1 MFTKLLELNRI
12 IEGKKPKGVIERL
25 NQGLDE
31 AYRHGIAICFDIN
44 SGKYAGLKVVEGSRN
59 VVYMEASSSNGFAP
73 TAVQKVPKDPRTTVN
88 KLRRAVK
95 ALSGTTAGIK
105 ERLVAIAANFDEKT
119 ILTDV
124 KQKLHELSP
133 SAGAGAYLFV
143 ASLEG
148 DTIYPLYRE
157 QEVQEY
163 MVRNALENQYG
174 KADDGKVV
182 VTQDKG
188 TCYVCGESN
197 KTVYGNFSYLKCYNL
212 DKRGVVTGGFSYS
225 QTLKNF
231 PVCEECIMA
240 VSAAY
245 DFAREKLEFWLCGE
259 RYLLLPNLQTMDNEL
274 SEIIV
279 QHLQGREALPAG
291 NELEKITASENEI
304 LEELAEVGGGKDI
317 LTLTLVFFEE
327 KKKSWKITG
336 EIPEILPSRI
346 SGIYAAKRVV
356 ESNPYLK
363 MGDKPFYY
371 TFKSLQRFTG
381 NSGTTSRRKF
391 MGYID
396 AIFSAGTMDEKAV
409 LTDLVKTVLSVSKS
423 EPQYLSFTVRD
434 AFATWLFLNQL
445 NILRKGGKRM
455 ANEPIVNG
463 PYGKF
468 IQGHQDFFD
477 SREKI
482 VSFLTGCYISK
493 VLYAQDSSL
502 DKSPFFKK
510 LRGLKIDRKR
520 LLTLYPEARNKIQ
533 QYDAFGLVK
542 DIDPLL
548 AQAWV
553 DCGNRWS
560 ISDDEATLAFTLGLS
575 LDYNINK
582 QS

>member
-1 MFTKLLELNRI
+1 MLTKLLELNRI
-12 IEGKKPKGVIERL
+12 IEGKKPKGIIERL
-25 NQGLDE
+25 NQGLDK
-31 AYRHGIAICFDIN
+31 AYKHGIAICFDLN
-44 SGKYAGLKVVEGSRN
+44 SGKYAGLKVIEGSSN
-59 VVYMEASSSNGFAP
+59 VVYMKASGSNGFSP
-73 TAVQKVPKDPRTTVN
+73 TAVQPLAEEPASTVN
-88 KLRRAVK
+88 KLRRAVET
-95 ALSGTTAGIK
+95 LSGSTKAIK
-105 ERLVAIAANFDEKT
+105 ERLEAIASDFDEKV
-119 ILTDV
+119 ILNDV
-124 KQKLHELSP
+124 KQKVHEISP
-133 SAGAGAYLFV
+133 SVDARAYLFV
-143 ASLEG
+143 AWVEG

-174 KADDGKVV
+174 KADTFTAIEEGR
-182 VTQDKG
+182 
-188 TCYVCGESN
+188 TCYVCGESG
-197 KTVYGNFSYLKCYNL
+197 KKVYGNFSRLKSYNI
-212 DKRGVVTGGFSYS
+212 DKRGVITGGFSYN

-231 PVCEECIMA
+231 PICEDCITA
-240 VSAAY
+240 VSSAY
-245 DFAREKLEFWLCGE
+245 DYAKKRLTFPLCGE
-259 RYLLLPNLQTMDNEL
+259 RYILLPNLQTKDDEL
-274 SEIIV
+274 AEIIL
-279 QHLQGREALPAG
+279 HRLEERENVVTG
-291 NELEKITASENEI
+291 NELEKITASENEM
-304 LEELAEVGGGKDI
+304 LEELASVGKGQDL

-327 KKKSWKITG
+327 SNASWKITG
-336 EIPEILPSRI
+336 EISEILPSRI
-346 SGIYAAKRVV
+346 SGIYEAKRVI
-356 ESNPYLK
+356 EANTYLK
-363 MGDKPFYY
+363 MGDNAFYY
-371 TFKSLQRFTG
+371 TFRSLQRFAG
-381 NSGTTSRRKF
+381 NSGKTSRRKF

-396 AIFSAGTMDEKAV
+396 AIFSAGSMDEKAV

-423 EPQYLSFTVRD
+423 EPKYLPYTVRD
-434 AFATWLFLNQL
+434 AFATWLFLKQL
-445 NILRKGGKRM
+445 NILRRGGKRM
-455 ANEPIVNG
+455 ADEPVVNG

-493 VLYAQDSSL
+493 VLYAQSSSL

-520 LLTLYPEARNKIQ
+520 LQALYPEARNKIH

-553 DCGNRWS
+553 DCGNRWN